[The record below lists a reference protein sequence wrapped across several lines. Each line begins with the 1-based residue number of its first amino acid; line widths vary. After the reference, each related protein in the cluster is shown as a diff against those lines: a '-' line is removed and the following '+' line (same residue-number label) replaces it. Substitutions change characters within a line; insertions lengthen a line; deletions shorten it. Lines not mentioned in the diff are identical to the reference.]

1 MDIRLLEKDDK
12 IYINYNS
19 DEKEINF
26 EILDNL
32 IEEFIKI
39 DIKPNITISDQKN
52 EILKSY
58 SKLIEELF
66 TEVKTDDFKNTYN
79 FLTSSTD
86 KDVNNFIDE
95 KSN

>member
-86 KDVNNFIDE
+86 EDVNNFIDE